1 MIQARNTYANEEEKK
16 EFIRQSE
23 AAFERR
29 LDEVSAYV
37 LSHPDV
43 RFVTLSG
50 PTCACKS
57 TTVKKIVSDVVDA
70 GKRIY
75 IISIDDFFLD
85 RGEDR
90 DASLAKG
97 DKIDYDSIDALDFE
111 LFRDCVHA
119 MFRAE
124 RVSLP
129 IFDFVSAKR
138 SGYVEMDPAEYDI
151 IVFEGIQAIYPEIT
165 ALFDGHEWLSIY
177 IDVAGPVGIAGQ
189 TFSGR
194 DIRYLRRIV
203 RDRRFRGATPSFT
216 MFLWESVA
224 ENEDKSMVPYEHTA
238 NIRINSFIPYELG
251 LLKGPLTETLSEVEQ
266 DDRYY
271 GEAQRILDK
280 FKDIVEISTDYLPE
294 NSMYREFLG

>member
-1 MIQARNTYANEEEKK
+1 MTKARNSYASEQEKK
-16 EFIRQSE
+16 DFIRESE

-43 RFVTLSG
+43 RYVTLSG

-57 TTVKKIVSDVVDA
+57 TTVKKIVSDVEAA
-70 GKRIY
+70 GKRIF

-90 DASLAKG
+90 AASLAKG
-97 DKIDYDSIDALDFE
+97 EKVDYDSIEALDFD
-111 LFRDCVHA
+111 LFKDRLNA
-119 MFRAE
+119 MFRGE
-124 RVSLP
+124 KVDLP
-129 IFDFVSAKR
+129 KFDFVSAKR
-138 SGYVEMDPAEYDI
+138 SGYEQMDPREYDI

-165 ALFDGHEWLSIY
+165 ALFEGHEWLSIY
-177 IDVAGPVGIAGQ
+177 IDVEGPIEIAGQ

-194 DIRYLRRIV
+194 DVRYLRRIV
-203 RDRRFRGATPSFT
+203 RDRRFRGAIPSFT

-238 NIRINSFIPYELG
+238 DIHINSFIPYELG
-251 LLKGPLTETLSEVEQ
+251 LLKGPLTETLSEVAPS
-266 DDRYY
+266 DKYY
-271 GEAQRILDK
+271 GEAQRLLEK
-280 FKDIVEISTDYLPE
+280 FKDITLIDADYLPAD
-294 NSMYREFLG
+294 SMYREFLG

>member
-1 MIQARNTYANEEEKK
+1 MTKARNIYANEEEKK

-75 IISIDDFFLD
+75 IISIDDFFHSRAENREQALE
-85 RGEDR
+85 RGE
-90 DASLAKG
+90 
-97 DKIDYDSIDALDFE
+97 KIDFDSIDALDFE
-111 LFRDCVHA
+111 LFRDCVNA
-119 MFRAE
+119 MFRGE
-124 RVSLP
+124 KVELP
-129 IFDFVSAKR
+129 KFDFVSATR
-138 SGYVEMDPAEYDI
+138 SGYEEMDPTEYDI

-165 ALFDGHEWLSIY
+165 ALFEMHEWLSIY
-177 IDVAGPVGIAGQ
+177 IDVVGPIEIAGQ

-203 RDRRFRGATPSFT
+203 RDRRFRNASPSFT

-224 ENEDKSMVPYEHTA
+224 ENEDKSMVPYQHTA
-238 NIRINSFIPYELG
+238 DIHINSFIPYELG
-251 LLKGPLTETLSEVEQ
+251 LIKGPLVQTLSEVEP
-266 DDRYY
+266 DDKYY
-271 GEAQRILDK
+271 GEAQRLLDK
-280 FKDIVEISTDYLPE
+280 FRDITLIDVGYLPAD
-294 NSMYREFLG
+294 SMYREFLG